1 MKIGELSRKSGIA
14 ASAIRF
20 YEEQGLLAPVS
31 RTASGYR
38 QYASNAPDRLKLIQ
52 GAKKLGFTLEVIRD
66 MLDENGKCSVEKT
79 MRQSA
84 ILLREIE
91 EQQATLEQR
100 RQSLLI
106 LRANLG
112 GYRSDHPCRDKLAVN

>member
-20 YEEQGLLAPVS
+20 YEEQGLLAPAS

-52 GAKKLGFTLEVIRD
+52 GAKKLGFSLEVIRG
-66 MLDENGKCSVEKT
+66 MLDENGKCSIEKT
-79 MRQSA
+79 MQQSA

-91 EQQATLEQR
+91 AQQQALER
-100 RQSLLI
+100 RRLSVLI
-106 LRANLG
+106 LRASLVD
-112 GYRSDHPCRDKLAVN
+112 YPMADPCRPSMAVN

>member
-1 MKIGELSRKSGIA
+1 MKIGELARKSGIA

-20 YEEQGLLAPVS
+20 YEEQGLLAPIS
-31 RTASGYR
+31 RTPSGYR

-52 GAKKLGFTLEVIRD
+52 GAKRLGFSLEVIRD

-91 EQQATLEQR
+91 AQQAALEQR

-112 GYRSDHPCRDKLAVN
+112 GDRSDAPCRDKRAVN

>member
-1 MKIGELSRKSGIA
+1 MKIGELARKSGIA

-20 YEEQGLLAPVS
+20 YEEQGLLAPIS
-31 RTASGYR
+31 RTPSGYR

-52 GAKKLGFTLEVIRD
+52 GAKRLGFSLEVIRD

-91 EQQATLEQR
+91 EQQAALEQR

-112 GYRSDHPCRDKLAVN
+112 GYHSDAPCRDKLAVN

>member
-1 MKIGELSRKSGIA
+1 MKIGELARKSGIA

-31 RTASGYR
+31 RTPSGYR

-52 GAKKLGFTLEVIRD
+52 GAKRLGFTLEVIRD

-91 EQQATLEQR
+91 EQQAALEQR

-106 LRANLG
+106 LRANLD
-112 GYRSDHPCRDKLAVN
+112 GYQSEQPCRAKLAVN

>member
-1 MKIGELSRKSGIA
+1 MKIGELSRMSGMA

-20 YEEQGLLAPVS
+20 YEEQGLLAPIS

-52 GAKKLGFTLEVIRD
+52 GAKKLGFSLDVIRD
-66 MLDENGKCSVEKT
+66 MLDENGKCSIEKT
-79 MRQSA
+79 MQQSA
-84 ILLREIE
+84 ILLREIA
-91 EQQATLEQR
+91 EQQAALERR

-106 LRANLG
+106 LRANLSNYEG
-112 GYRSDHPCRDKLAVN
+112 DNPCPGNQTVN

>member
-1 MKIGELSRKSGIA
+1 MKIGELARKSGIA

-20 YEEQGLLAPVS
+20 YEEQGLLAPMS

-52 GAKKLGFTLEVIRD
+52 GAKRLGFSLEVIRD

-79 MRQSA
+79 LRQSA
-84 ILLREIE
+84 ILLRDIE
-91 EQQATLEQR
+91 EQQAALEQR

-112 GYRSDHPCRDKLAVN
+112 GYQTDGPCRDKLAVN

>member
-1 MKIGELSRKSGIA
+1 MKIGELSRKSGLA

-20 YEEQGLLAPVS
+20 YEEQGLLAPIS
-31 RTASGYR
+31 RTSSGYR

-52 GAKKLGFTLEVIRD
+52 GAKKLGFSLDVIRD
-66 MLDENGKCSVEKT
+66 MLDENGKCSIEKT
-79 MRQSA
+79 MQQSA

-91 EQQATLEQR
+91 AQQAALER
-100 RQSLLI
+100 KRQSLLI

-112 GYRSDHPCRDKLAVN
+112 NYNMDAPCGEPQAVN

>member
-1 MKIGELSRKSGIA
+1 MKIGELARKSGIA

-31 RTASGYR
+31 RTPSGYR

-52 GAKKLGFTLEVIRD
+52 GAKRLGFSLEVIRD
-66 MLDENGKCSVEKT
+66 MLDENGRCSVEKT

-91 EQQATLEQR
+91 EQQAALEQR

-112 GYRSDHPCRDKLAVN
+112 GYDSGEPCRAKLAVN

>member
-1 MKIGELSRKSGIA
+1 MKIGELARKSGIA

-31 RTASGYR
+31 RTPSGYR
-38 QYASNAPDRLKLIQ
+38 QYASNAPDRLRLIQ
-52 GAKKLGFTLEVIRD
+52 GAKRLGFSLEVIRD

-91 EQQATLEQR
+91 EQQAALEQR

-106 LRANLG
+106 LRANLN
-112 GYRSDHPCRDKLAVN
+112 GYGSAAPCRDRLAVN

>member
-20 YEEQGLLAPVS
+20 YEEQGLLAPIS

-91 EQQATLEQR
+91 EQQAALEQR

-112 GYRSDHPCRDKLAVN
+112 GYQTDHPCRDKLTVN

>member
-1 MKIGELSRKSGIA
+1 MKIGELARKSGIA

-20 YEEQGLLAPVS
+20 YEEQGLLAPIS

-38 QYASNAPDRLKLIQ
+38 EYASNAPDRLKLIQ
-52 GAKKLGFTLEVIRD
+52 GAKKLGFSLEVIRG
-66 MLDENGKCSVEKT
+66 MLDENGKCSLEKT
-79 MRQSA
+79 MEQSA

-91 EQQATLEQR
+91 AQQEALERR

-106 LRANLG
+106 LRATLLDYPN
-112 GYRSDHPCRDKLAVN
+112 HEPCRDSVSIN

>member
-91 EQQATLEQR
+91 EQQAALEQR

-112 GYRSDHPCRDKLAVN
+112 GYRTGDPCRDKLAVN

>member
-1 MKIGELSRKSGIA
+1 MKIGELSRMSGLA

-20 YEEQGLLAPVS
+20 YEEQGLLAPIS

-52 GAKKLGFTLEVIRD
+52 GAKRLGFSLDVIRD
-66 MLDENGKCSVEKT
+66 MLDENGKCSIEKT
-79 MRQSA
+79 MHQSA

-91 EQQATLEQR
+91 EQQAALERR

-106 LRANLG
+106 LRANLSNYG
-112 GYRSDHPCRDKLAVN
+112 HDVQCTEPQTVN

>member
-1 MKIGELSRKSGIA
+1 MKIGELARKSGIA

-31 RTASGYR
+31 RTPSGYR

-52 GAKKLGFTLEVIRD
+52 GAKRLGFSLEVIRD

-91 EQQATLEQR
+91 EQQAALEQR

-112 GYRSDHPCRDKLAVN
+112 GYDSGEPCRDKLAVN

>member
-1 MKIGELSRKSGIA
+1 MKIGELARKSGIA

-20 YEEQGLLAPVS
+20 YEEQGLLAPIS
-31 RTASGYR
+31 RTPSGYR

-52 GAKKLGFTLEVIRD
+52 GAKRLGFSLEVIRD

-91 EQQATLEQR
+91 EQQAALEQR

-112 GYRSDHPCRDKLAVN
+112 GYQSDEPCRDKRAVN

>member
-1 MKIGELSRKSGIA
+1 MKIGELARKSGIA

-20 YEEQGLLAPVS
+20 YEEQGLLAPIS

-38 QYASNAPDRLKLIQ
+38 EYASNAPDRLKLIQ
-52 GAKKLGFTLEVIRD
+52 GAKKLGFSLEVIRS
-66 MLDENGKCSVEKT
+66 MLDENGKCSLEKT
-79 MRQSA
+79 MEQSA

-91 EQQATLEQR
+91 AQQEALERR

-106 LRANLG
+106 LRATLLDYPNQE
-112 GYRSDHPCRDKLAVN
+112 PCRHSVSIN

>member
-1 MKIGELSRKSGIA
+1 MKIGELARKSGIA

-31 RTASGYR
+31 RTSSGYR

-52 GAKKLGFTLEVIRD
+52 GAKKLGFSLEVIRD

-112 GYRSDHPCRDKLAVN
+112 GYGSDAPCRDKLAVN

>member
-20 YEEQGLLAPVS
+20 YEEQGLLAPIS

-91 EQQATLEQR
+91 EQQAALEQR

-112 GYRSDHPCRDKLAVN
+112 GYQTEDLCRDKLTVN

>member
-1 MKIGELSRKSGIA
+1 MKIGELARKSGIA

-20 YEEQGLLAPVS
+20 YEEQGLLAPIS
-31 RTASGYR
+31 RTPSGYR

-52 GAKKLGFTLEVIRD
+52 GAKRLGFSLEVIRD

-91 EQQATLEQR
+91 QQQATLEQR

-106 LRANLG
+106 LRANLVD
-112 GYRSDHPCRDKLAVN
+112 YQPDHPCRDKLAVN